1 MIRCLLHL
9 LKVTAY
15 FLECFL
21 MGPGIL
27 DKIPKDNVKLF
38 APLLK
43 LATALAAFNIGCEV
57 ACTKVR
63 RIAKRKMS

>member
-1 MIRCLLHL
+1 
-9 LKVTAY
+9 
-15 FLECFL
+15 

-27 DKIPKDNVKLF
+27 DKIPEDNVELF

-57 ACTKVR
+57 ACTKVG
-63 RIAKRKMS
+63 RIAKRKTSWPG